1 MDNNQNQMGQNQN
14 MMPNYQTGDTQSNCG
29 SATGFQQH
37 MINPKQIPVNC
48 DEAMNVTTLQ
58 DLQVAS
64 QGALVRLPDFS
75 EGQPFVARLKRPS
88 MLVLAKQGRIPN
100 SLMESAN
107 TLFANSNVDVDNSNM
122 LSEMFDVM
130 EIICQSALV
139 SPTLDE
145 IKSAGVELT
154 DEQMMAIFNYTQV
167 GVSALQSFR
176 KE

>member
-1 MDNNQNQMGQNQN
+1 MDNNQNQMGQN
-14 MMPNYQTGDTQSNCG
+14 MVPNYQPGDSQNNYS
-29 SATGFQQH
+29 SAAGFNQNMTNPQQ
-37 MINPKQIPVNC
+37 MPVNC
-48 DEAMNVTTLQ
+48 DTAMSVTSIH

-64 QGALVRLPDFS
+64 QGSLVRLPDFS

-107 TLFANSNVDVDNSNM
+107 SLFANSNVDVDNTNM

-130 EIICQSALV
+130 EIICESALI
-139 SPTLDE
+139 SPTLAE